1 MRLLLTLNVGKQNKG
16 MYSTITLA
24 KKYIQYYFKASNG
37 KGHGVHSPF
46 VYLFIKEVL
55 NKNKS
60 TELFSPIEVLRNEL
74 LHNKKIVQVWDRGAG
89 SRQTENNNRAICQIA
104 KAALKPKKYSALL
117 HHIVAYFKPANVLE
131 MGTSLGITTSY
142 LAVANPLVAVVTME
156 GAPTI
161 ADLARENFNKLG
173 IQNIRI
179 VEGDF
184 DNTLPVYLNEIQQL
198 GLAYVDGNHKYEPT
212 IRYFKYLM
220 DKSDEH
226 TVLIFDDIHWSAEME
241 LAWELIKNTEAVTL
255 TIDLFFIGLVFF
267 RKAQK
272 EKEHFII
279 RF

>member
-161 ADLARENFNKLG
+161 AELARENFNKLG
-173 IQNIRI
+173 IQIELKGDIMWIHGGTGIQANTVFSQHDHRI
-179 VEGDF
+179 AMACSIAALNSNGPVEITD
-184 DNTLPVYLNEIQQL
+184 
-198 GLAYVDGNHKYEPT
+198 A
-212 IRYFKYLM
+212 
-220 DKSDEH
+220 
-226 TVLIFDDIHWSAEME
+226 
-241 LAWELIKNTEAVTL
+241 EAVNKSYT
-255 TIDLFFIGLVFF
+255 DFF
-267 RKAQK
+267 
-272 EKEHFII
+272 EHLACQ
-279 RF
+279 

>member
-1 MRLLLTLNVGKQNKG
+1 

-24 KKYIQYYFKASNG
+24 KKYVQYYFKASNG

-46 VYLFIKEVL
+46 VYQFIKEVL
-55 NKNKS
+55 NQKKP
-60 TELFSPIEVLRNEL
+60 TDLFAPIEAVRKQL
-74 LHNKKIVQVWDRGAG
+74 LQNKKMVKVWDRGAG
-89 SRQTENNNRAICQIA
+89 SRQTGDNTRAICQIA

-117 HHIVAYFKPANVLE
+117 HQIVVYFKPVNVLE

-142 LAVANPLVAVVTME
+142 LAAANPLGQVVTME

-161 ADLARENFNKLG
+161 AELARENFNKLG
-173 IQNIRI
+173 IQHIQI
-179 VEGDF
+179 IEGDF
-184 DNTLPVYLNEIQQL
+184 DTTLPVYLNEIQKL
-198 GLAYVDGNHKYEPT
+198 GIAYVDGNHKYEPT
-212 IRYFKYLM
+212 IRYFKNLM

-241 LAWELIKNTEAVTL
+241 RAWEFIKNTAEVTL

-279 RF
+279 RY